1 MKKVMMLLALVA
13 VFSMAAWAEDGAV
26 IYKNKCQVC
35 HAAGGTGK
43 MGGQNKLVGIAL
55 TADQVVHLL
64 TKGGA
69 PKGIHAN
76 PMASLTLADAKA
88 VAAYVKSLK

>member
-1 MKKVMMLLALVA
+1 MRRIIISLALVA
-13 VFSMAAWAEDGAV
+13 AFSMTAWSEDGAL
-26 IYKNKCQVC
+26 IYRNRCMVC

-55 TADQVVHLL
+55 SADQIVILL

-76 PMASLTLADAKA
+76 PMATLTVADAKA